1 MPQAIQIA
9 WIIKVFGTRTGVVF
23 FFENPAS
30 DAEIK
35 VKNYDVARR
44 CKILHIDSFSGFY
57 EI

>member
-35 VKNYDVARR
+35 E
-44 CKILHIDSFSGFY
+44 KIMMLHGVVRFCI
-57 EI
+57 